1 MYKVGIAGVGFVGG
15 AMKKSFFKKNIECYA
30 YDKFKEDKDLVS
42 IDKLLQTDF
51 VFLCLPT
58 LFKEGSGYD
67 KSAILEV
74 CNYLNTNNYN
84 GLVVIKST
92 IEPGTTMDLSS
103 KYDRLKICH
112 NPEFLTERTSFE
124 DFHNQKHI
132 VIGFDLSSDLI
143 LELVDFYFRYYSKNI
158 SICSSL
164 ESESMKLF
172 CNNFYAMK
180 VGIANEFYKM
190 CMIQG
195 IDYNNVKGLM
205 IKNGWIMDMHLNV
218 PGPDGLLGWGGNC
231 FIKDTEALELHMKNI
246 GSDCDILSAAIKENK
261 RIRNKSN
268 E

>member
-30 YDKFKEDKDLVS
+30 YDKFKKINGLVS
-42 IDKLLQTDF
+42 IDKLLDTDF

-58 LFKEGSGYD
+58 LFKENEGYD

-74 CNYLNTNNYN
+74 CEYLNRNNYN

-92 IEPGTTMDLSS
+92 VEPGTTSKLSS
-103 KYDRLKICH
+103 KFKNLKLCH
-112 NPEFLTERTSFE
+112 NPEFLTERTAFE

-132 VIGFDLSSDLI
+132 VLGSDLPSDLI
-143 LELVDFYFRYYSKNI
+143 VKLADFYFTYYSENI
-158 SICSSL
+158 SICSTF

-190 CMIQG
+190 CTIQG
-195 IDYNNVKGLM
+195 IDYNNVKSLM
-205 IKNGWIMDMHLNV
+205 LKNGWITDMHLNV
-218 PGPDGLLGWGGNC
+218 PGPDGSLGWGGNC
-231 FIKDTEALELHMKNI
+231 FIKDTEALELHMKNV
-246 GSDCDILSAAIKENK
+246 GSDCDILSAAIRENK
-261 RIRNKSN
+261 RIRNKSD